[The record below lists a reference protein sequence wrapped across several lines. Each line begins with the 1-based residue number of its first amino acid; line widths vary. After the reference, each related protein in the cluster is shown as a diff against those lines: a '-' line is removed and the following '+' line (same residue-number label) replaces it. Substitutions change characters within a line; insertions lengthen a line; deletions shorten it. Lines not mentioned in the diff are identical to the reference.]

1 MGRTELTGDAVT
13 IRFRDDSIAT
23 ACVRGGDVQLA
34 CLAQA
39 AQAQNVPLRLFRQPS
54 ADGQKLNLNL
64 HLHFPHG
71 EAYCRWGRI
80 ATAPP
85 GVPFEESTHVNGP
98 FPQLIADKHATKLV
112 LDTMGFPTPVGN
124 HFTPAEHDQAVAF
137 FHACGGHVCVKSNT
151 GSLGEFVF
159 PDITTADDFIRAFQA
174 VASFTPQILV
184 ERHVSFP
191 PLSGNASTLTTYRF
205 FFVKPSVVGIRMDV
219 PPNVVGDGRSSLGR
233 LIAGKNVEK
242 KMRTGQAPIEVNAL
256 LKQNLHQQGYDLDT
270 IPGAGEQVF
279 LKKISNSSQWG
290 DSITLVD
297 NIHSSYKEKI
307 ESMCNTLSGVNI
319 TAIDM
324 KIADV
329 TQPACNE
336 NYSILEMN
344 SSPGM
349 VYFHFPWIGPE
360 NRIAGHIVE
369 KLRTTPDWFRRR
381 RRA

>member
-1 MGRTELTGDAVT
+1 MGHTELTGDAVT
-13 IRFRDDSIAT
+13 IRFKDDPIAT

-39 AQAQNVPLRLFRQPS
+39 ARGQNVPLGLFWQPS
-54 ADGQKLNLNL
+54 ADGRKLNLNL

-85 GVPFEESTHVNGP
+85 GAPFAESTHVNGL
-98 FPQLIADKHATKLV
+98 FPQLITDKHATKLV

-124 HFTPAEHDQAVAF
+124 HFSPAERDQAMTF

-151 GSLGEFVF
+151 GSLGECVF
-159 PDITTADDFIRAFQA
+159 PDITTADDFIHAFQA
-174 VASFTPQILV
+174 VASLTPQILV

-191 PLSGNASTLTTYRF
+191 PASGNASTLATYRF

-219 PPNVVGDGRSSLGR
+219 PPNVVGDGRSSLGQ
-233 LIAGKNVEK
+233 LIARKNVEK
-242 KMRTGQAPIEVNAL
+242 KMRTGQVPIEITPL
-256 LKQNLHQQGYDLDT
+256 LQQNLYGQGYGLNT
-270 IPGAGEQVF
+270 IPGSGEHVF
-279 LKKISNSSQWG
+279 LKKTSNSSQWG
-290 DSITLVD
+290 DSITLVG
-297 NIHSSYKEKI
+297 NIHASYKEKI
-307 ESMCNTLSGVNI
+307 ELMCNTLSGVNV
-319 TAIDM
+319 TAVDM

-360 NRIAGHIVE
+360 TRIASHIVE